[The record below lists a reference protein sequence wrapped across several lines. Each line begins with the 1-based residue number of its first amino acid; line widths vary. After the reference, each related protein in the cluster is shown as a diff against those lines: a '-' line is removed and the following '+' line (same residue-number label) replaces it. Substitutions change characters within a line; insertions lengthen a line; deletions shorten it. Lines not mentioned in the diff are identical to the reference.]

1 MHKFTWDY
9 FNGYVDANNWW
20 MVCFFRL
27 HSHEDGVFLHAIVS
41 KDNKLHKVVKMSR
54 SCLRLLSSK
63 EETQRYP
70 PRVVKLLEEVY
81 STNEGEVQDDLFR
94 LTDNSWE
101 AWGNSCR
108 IVDGVASI
116 HIDFQTESLL
126 DLQYRLNGKLEYPDN
141 TLTQIGVNDYMSYQQ
156 CDVTGSML
164 GSNVNTLGWYD
175 HEGGSGRVG
184 IADKGWTWL
193 SLRISNNNFCVYETP
208 TIIEGFFNNKR
219 TYTTIQCLEEHYSV
233 DGYFYFPS
241 RLQVNDYE
249 IRVINTNSVITSL
262 AVLGTYFEGAVGVY
276 KDDQLVG
283 HGFLEFLPKPR
294 TDAGDPRKFFE
305 SYQTYIRKEIA
316 GIYPYKLKELL
327 PVRCSFKGSS
337 CIESDIQ
344 YYDPEI
350 SDSDINY
357 ISEPVRYMTDSICG
371 CWRSALG
378 MIVCQML
385 TDNLDALNI
394 IKALQP
400 YMEISQSA
408 SLMIDDIQD
417 KSMDR
422 RGKICA
428 YRVYDPQIC
437 HMAGELTS
445 FHYMDVID
453 SMNISGD
460 KKFRLA
466 SDIMSAIKL
475 AHLGQ
480 VADMKC
486 SDNFALIHDLSR
498 SEATSKLLRRL
509 TSINYMKTAVF
520 VHMIF
525 RISVLVA
532 SWYENI
538 DESTMAIFCEV
549 AMKIGSIYQLTNDLD
564 DIDRKSGEDLRD
576 NKVTIP
582 MILATTDTDMWNLMA
597 KIDKTPEEIDML
609 ISHFRS
615 NDVRGKTKAYITDI
629 WTVSWNK
636 LDRITKPSIYKLQLR
651 TFCDTLFDCK

>member
-9 FNGYVDANNWW
+9 FNGYVDSNNWW

-27 HSHEDGVFLHAIVS
+27 HSTTRSEEGVFLHAIVS

-54 SCLRLLSSK
+54 SCLSLFSSK
-63 EETQRYP
+63 GETQRYP
-70 PRVVKLLEEVY
+70 SRMIKLLEEVY
-81 STNEGEVQDDLFR
+81 STNDGEIQDNEFT

-101 AWGNSCR
+101 AWGNSYR
-108 IVDGVASI
+108 IDNGVASV
-116 HIDFQTESLL
+116 HIDFQFESLL
-126 DLQYRLNGKLEYPDN
+126 DLQYRFDGKLEYPSN
-141 TLTQIGVNDYMSYQQ
+141 TLTQIGVSDYISYQQ
-156 CDVTGSML
+156 CDVTGKML
-164 GSNVNTLGWYD
+164 GSNINTLGWYD
-175 HEGGSGRVG
+175 HEGGSARAG

-193 SLRISNNNFCVYETP
+193 SLRIGNNNFCVYETP
-208 TIIEGFFNNKR
+208 NITEGFFNNKQVD
-219 TYTTIQCLEEHYSV
+219 TDIQVLNEHYSL

-241 RLQVNDYE
+241 KLQVNEYE
-249 IRVINTNSVITSL
+249 IRAVNTNSVITSL
-262 AVLGTYFEGAVGVY
+262 AVLGTYFEGAVEVY
-276 KDDQLVG
+276 DSGKLVG

-294 TDAGDPRKFFE
+294 IDAGDPRKFFE

-316 GIYPYKLKELL
+316 TIYPHKLKELL
-327 PVRCSFKGSS
+327 PVR
-337 CIESDIQ
+337 

-385 TDNLDALNI
+385 TDNLEALNI

-445 FHYMDVID
+445 FHYMNVID

-460 KKFRLA
+460 KKFELA
-466 SDIMSAIKL
+466 SGIMSAIKL

-480 VADMKC
+480 VSDMRC
-486 SDNFALIHDLSR
+486 SDNFALIHNLV
-498 SEATSKLLRRL
+498 SEIRNGLTGLETKSKLLKRL
-509 TSINYMKTAVF
+509 ISINCMKTSVF

-525 RISVLVA
+525 QISVLAA

-538 DESTMAIFCEV
+538 DESIMPIFCEV
-549 AMKIGSIYQLTNDLD
+549 AMTLGSIYQLTNDLD

-582 MILATTDTDMWNLMA
+582 MILATTDTDMLNLIA
-597 KIDKTPEEIDML
+597 KIDKTPEEINVL
-609 ISHFRS
+609 LSHFRS
-615 NDVRGKTKAYITDI
+615 NDVRGKTKTYIADI
-629 WTVSWNK
+629 WNVSWDK
-636 LDRITKPSIYKLQLR
+636 LDRVTKPSIYKLQLR